1 MTTRAVRNEQERR
14 ELLRLIEQR
23 DLPMT
28 VSIAKGAGRTA
39 AQNRLQ
45 RLWVNEAAEQLQDD
59 DAEGYRAYC
68 KLRIGVPILRA
79 ENEAFAEQYDRIVKP
94 LPYEQKLEIMREP
107 IDLPVTRLMTTRQKK
122 QYLDQMWTHF
132 TSLGVKLTDPDNLG
146 WWEAA

>member
-1 MTTRAVRNEQERR
+1 MTTRAVRNEQERQ

-23 DLPMT
+23 ALPMT
-28 VSIAKGAGRTA
+28 VSIAKGAPRSI

-45 RLWVNEAAEQLQDD
+45 RLWLNEAAEQLQED

-79 ENEAFAEQYDRIVKP
+79 ENEDFAAQYDRIVKP

-122 QYLDQMWTHF
+122 EYLDGMWVHF
-132 TSLGVKLTDPDNLG
+132 TGMGVKLTDPDNLG
-146 WWEAA
+146 WWIA